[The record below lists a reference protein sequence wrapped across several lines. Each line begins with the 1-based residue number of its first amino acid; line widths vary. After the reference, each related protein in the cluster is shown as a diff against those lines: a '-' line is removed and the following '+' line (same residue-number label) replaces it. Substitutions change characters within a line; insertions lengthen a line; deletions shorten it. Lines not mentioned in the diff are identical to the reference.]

1 MITVEL
7 FIVNCI
13 ASNLNWKDKT
23 ITIRH
28 NIKYITINIKHL
40 ESKYDCSNSCDSC
53 NSCNTSRI
61 ALPFTYSELS
71 NYWFNNIDK
80 YSNLFNID
88 FNTLIIG
95 IDYSIAPIYNSKN
108 NSDNTSKQ
116 NTDTF
121 NENIVIG
128 IFILDTKR
136 IKYLDNKQTK
146 SIGEFTKYEFISQI
160 TGNRKRDE
168 NDNMS
173 IFNVLNGI
181 LDYQQNKV
189 DTTYSLLD
197 KLNICIPNL
206 NNYKLNWKII
216 LKNARNYL
224 PKLDTIVIKESSRN
238 LLNP

>member
-40 ESKYDCSNSCDSC
+40 ESKYDCSNA
-53 NSCNTSRI
+53 SRI

-88 FNTLIIG
+88 FNKLIIG

-116 NTDTF
+116 NIDTV

-128 IFILDTKR
+128 IFILDTKS
-136 IKYLDNKQTK
+136 IKYLDKKQTK
-146 SIGEFTKYEFISQI
+146 PIGEFTKYEFISQI
-160 TGNRKRDE
+160 TGNSKMDE
-168 NDNMS
+168 FDNIYRQLFIAPDIVY
-173 IFNVLNGI
+173 IFKPVSGMGGSGIKIFTTFDEFKTYCMKVIQING
-181 LDYQQNKV
+181 QK
-189 DTTYSLLD
+189 
-197 KLNICIPNL
+197 
-206 NNYKLNWKII
+206 
-216 LKNARNYL
+216 
-224 PKLDTIVIKESSRN
+224 
-238 LLNP
+238 

>member
-40 ESKYDCSNSCDSC
+40 ESKYDCSDA
-53 NSCNTSRI
+53 SRI

-88 FNTLIIG
+88 FNKLIIG

-108 NSDNTSKQ
+108 NSDNSSK
-116 NTDTF
+116 NNSDT
-121 NENIVIG
+121 NEKIVIG
-128 IFILDTKR
+128 IFILDTKS

-146 SIGEFTKYEFISQI
+146 PIREFTKYEFISQI
-160 TGNRKRDE
+160 AG
-168 NDNMS
+168 NDNNS
-173 IFNVLNGI
+173 NSNGNDNIPIFNVLNGI

>member
-53 NSCNTSRI
+53 DASRI

-71 NYWFNNIDK
+71 DYWFNNIDK
-80 YSNLFNID
+80 YSRLFNID
-88 FNTLIIG
+88 FNKLIIG

-108 NSDNTSKQ
+108 NSDNSSKQ
-116 NTDTF
+116 NIDTV

-128 IFILDTKR
+128 IFILDTKS
-136 IKYLDNKQTK
+136 IKYLDNKQIK
-146 SIGEFTKYEFISQI
+146 PIGEFTKYEFISQI
-160 TGNRKRDE
+160 AG
-168 NDNMS
+168 NDNNNNNNKNIDM
-173 IFNVLNGI
+173 FNILGGI
-181 LDYQQNKV
+181 IDYQQNKV